1 MGIPNCRSLLLLH
14 WEVKMFGFKPKQLQL
29 PDKPRYLVREG
40 SADVR
45 YTIIK
50 GITLDYTYCNAI
62 YDAQTGKYV
71 SRLST
76 HQPIS
81 PLEERCKALNGAEG
95 ERVAKPYIFDSLLGQ
110 KVYENGSLQ
119 NCRDH
124 AEALNQ
130 ADREWREQ
138 AAVNRWQD
146 IALALIRSQLQHYP
160 GSWTVRDTGLDIEV
174 RSLDGVLIARCE
186 TYADA
191 AAIQALGELEF
202 SNPLSFVPRGRVE
215 LPKGEQ

>member
-1 MGIPNCRSLLLLH
+1 
-14 WEVKMFGFKPKQLQL
+14 MFGRKTPQPQRQL
-29 PDKPRYLVREG
+29 KPRYVVREG
-40 SADVR
+40 SAEAR
-45 YTIIK
+45 YTVVK
-50 GITLDYTYCNAI
+50 NVWVSFGNGSSYHDAVF
-62 YDAQTGKYV
+62 DAQTGKYV
-71 SRLST
+71 FGMRPSLGPT
-76 HQPIS
+76 IGVD
-81 PLEERCKALNGAEG
+81 ERCKALNGAEG

-110 KVYENGSLQ
+110 KVYENESLQ

-160 GSWTVRDTGLDIEV
+160 GNWTVRDTGLDIEV

-186 TYADA
+186 SYADA